1 MLYVNVM
8 LYVNN
13 IKLYNN
19 IKKIEYF
26 ENTYFTLLQATDD
39 KDLLC

>member
-1 MLYVNVM
+1 MY
-8 LYVNN
+8 YN

-26 ENTYFTLLQATDD
+26 EKAYFTLLQATDD